1 MKKETPNRG
10 LLFLLKKE
18 MSCMAKNIVYR
29 MAFPKKVQNERE
41 LKMYIMIGIL
51 VFMIACAVIPKLI
64 SYKYWTCIYTAFGN
78 ENYYKAVAKLEREGI
93 PFKTKTPMNL
103 GSERIQNRHEATQFD
118 VFVKKEQEH
127 IAQRVINKN

>member
-1 MKKETPNRG
+1 
-10 LLFLLKKE
+10 
-18 MSCMAKNIVYR
+18 
-29 MAFPKKVQNERE
+29 
-41 LKMYIMIGIL
+41 MYIIIEIL
-51 VFMIACAVIPKLI
+51 AFVIACAVIAKLI

-93 PFKTKTPMNL
+93 KFKTKTPMNL
-103 GSERIQNRHEATQFD
+103 GSENFQNRHETTQYD

>member
-1 MKKETPNRG
+1 
-10 LLFLLKKE
+10 
-18 MSCMAKNIVYR
+18 
-29 MAFPKKVQNERE
+29 
-41 LKMYIMIGIL
+41 MYIMIGIL
-51 VFMIACAVIPKLI
+51 VLVIACIVIAKLN

-103 GSERIQNRHEATQFD
+103 GTENFQNRHETTQYD

-127 IAQRVINKN
+127 IAQRAINKN